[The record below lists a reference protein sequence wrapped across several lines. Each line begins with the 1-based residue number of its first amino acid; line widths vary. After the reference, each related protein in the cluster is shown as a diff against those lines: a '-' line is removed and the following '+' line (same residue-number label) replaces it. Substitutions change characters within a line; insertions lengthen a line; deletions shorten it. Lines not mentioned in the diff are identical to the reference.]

1 MSNTISCTLCGLA
14 PFSPWRD
21 SEFDT
26 ELMRCEFDA
35 KIRVRDHTD
44 SISSD
49 IHLNAEL
56 CKECRDQYTPGDV
69 VLKLLD
75 IRIWIDGKSVGI
87 LPEGGDY

>member
-1 MSNTISCTLCGLA
+1 MSNTLSCTLCGA
-14 PFSPWRD
+14 NAFN
-21 SEFDT
+21 T

-44 SISSD
+44 SISND
-49 IHLNAEL
+49 IHLNADL
-56 CKECRDQYTPGDV
+56 CQECRDQYTPGDV

-75 IRIWIDGKSVGI
+75 IRIWIDGKSMGI